1 MLSPNDSFNLHRLH
15 LYYSND
21 FFSLKTVNDGK
32 LEVWLNRMLLGSSVG
47 VDDGKPHTVSVS
59 RNGQS
64 GLISL
69 TVDQG
74 NPSQTV
80 VNQIPGQELQ
90 TMDVFLGKGRSR

>member
-1 MLSPNDSFNLHRLH
+1 MI
-15 LYYSND
+15 
-21 FFSLKTVNDGK
+21 FFLQTVNDGK

-90 TMDVFLGKGRSR
+90 TMDVFLGKGIST

>member
-1 MLSPNDSFNLHRLH
+1 M
-15 LYYSND
+15 
-21 FFSLKTVNDGK
+21 
-32 LEVWLNRMLLGSSVG
+32 NRMLLGSSVR

-90 TMDVFLGKGRSR
+90 TMDVFLGRLRSTLIPLIRTIMKSLLLHNLIY

>member
-1 MLSPNDSFNLHRLH
+1 M
-15 LYYSND
+15 
-21 FFSLKTVNDGK
+21 
-32 LEVWLNRMLLGSSVG
+32 NRMLLGSSVG

-90 TMDVFLGKGRSR
+90 TMDVFLGKRRSTYTTYTNPPYMHYYDVIVAA